1 MAADF
6 DHVELNN
13 PLSIKISKFLFILVS
28 IFLVMHFGFKIIQ
41 YSQGVDQIAYRVLR
55 RLFDLDGENT
65 IPAWFSACL
74 LWTSGVCLFAI
85 GYLKP
90 TLLSKYWYVLSFSFI
105 YLSID
110 ESLSLHEKAS
120 RGMQQI
126 FEANDFSIPYLY
138 NLYWIIP
145 AGLLVLVLFLFLLPF
160 LRALPPAT
168 RYLFVFAGSVYV
180 MGAIGLELVG
190 GFAANMMP
198 YMFYEVIF
206 PFEEFFEMS
215 GVIIFLHGLTA
226 ILFSEWREG
235 RKNIGIVDR
244 FDF

>member
-90 TLLSKYWYVLSFSFI
+90 TLLSKYWYVLWPLCYFHQKNVSQDTNNIAVLYIKTEIFQGRI
-105 YLSID
+105 GQ
-110 ESLSLHEKAS
+110 SL
-120 RGMQQI
+120 
-126 FEANDFSIPYLY
+126 
-138 NLYWIIP
+138 
-145 AGLLVLVLFLFLLPF
+145 
-160 LRALPPAT
+160 
-168 RYLFVFAGSVYV
+168 
-180 MGAIGLELVG
+180 
-190 GFAANMMP
+190 
-198 YMFYEVIF
+198 
-206 PFEEFFEMS
+206 
-215 GVIIFLHGLTA
+215 
-226 ILFSEWREG
+226 
-235 RKNIGIVDR
+235 
-244 FDF
+244 